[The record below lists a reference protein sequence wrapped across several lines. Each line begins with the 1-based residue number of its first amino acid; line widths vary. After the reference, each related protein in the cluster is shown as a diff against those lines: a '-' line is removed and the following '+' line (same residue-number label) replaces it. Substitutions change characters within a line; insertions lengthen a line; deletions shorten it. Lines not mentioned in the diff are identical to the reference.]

1 MNNNIIMQKVNIV
14 IGRFQPFTT
23 GHLKCCTNVYKQ
35 RSLKTV
41 LCVIDTTKTDVKH
54 PFTTQLMWS
63 ALKSLARQY
72 DEIQDVV
79 LVKSADII
87 KMAEAVASKGYSIA
101 TWSCG
106 TDRFDAYTKMCK
118 KYAPEVEVIEIH
130 REDSDV
136 SGTQVRQLIK
146 QGKEKEFEELTPK
159 PMHKLFN
166 AFKDA
171 LDALD

>member
-1 MNNNIIMQKVNIV
+1 MNEAIMQKTNIV

-35 RSLKTV
+35 RGLKTV

-54 PFTTQLMWS
+54 PFTTKLMWY
-63 ALKSLARQY
+63 ALKQLVKQY

-79 LVKSADII
+79 LVKSADILKI
-87 KMAEAVASKGYSIA
+87 GEAVASKGYTVA

-106 TDRFDAYTKMCK
+106 SDRFEAYTKMCK

-130 REDSDV
+130 REDNDV
-136 SGTQVRQLIK
+136 SGTQVRSLIK
-146 QGKEKEFEELTPK
+146 QGKREEFEELTPK
-159 PMHKLFN
+159 PMHKLFD

>member
-1 MNNNIIMQKVNIV
+1 MTKVNIV
-14 IGRFQPFTT
+14 LSRFQPFTN
-23 GHLKCCTNVYKQ
+23 GHLKCCTNVFKQ
-35 RSLKTV
+35 RGLKTV
-41 LCVIDTTKTDVKH
+41 LCVIDTIKPDEKH
-54 PFTTQLMWS
+54 PFLTKMMWS
-63 ALKSLARQY
+63 ALKSLVKEY
-72 DEIQDVV
+72 EEIQDIV
-79 LVKSADII
+79 LVKNADIMRI
-87 KMAEAVASKGYSIA
+87 GEAIASKGYSVA

-106 TDRFDAYTKMCK
+106 TDRINDYTKMCK

-136 SGTQVRQLIK
+136 SCSQVRALIK
-146 QGKEKEFEELTPK
+146 QGKENEFKELTPK